1 MRGLKGIHFVTGSL
15 LDAPEYGP
23 FDYIDCCGVLHH
35 LPDPDAGFAALRE
48 AVAPDGGMGF
58 MVYAPYGRSGVYPL
72 QEAFGALFADMSP
85 RERLKAAQRVF
96 DKLPDSHPFKANANL
111 NDHRNGEA
119 GFYDLLLHSQ
129 DRAYDVT
136 TLLDT
141 LTRAGWHFSGFTVPA
156 LYDLRQW
163 AERPDGMSEALAM
176 ATAERLLGTIR
187 THTGYAAAR
196 EVTPPGGNNR
206 ALVPHLKGVQV
217 AALAQAVSKGQVVKL
232 GSDGLGGGIDLPA
245 TSARLLAAIDGRR
258 SLTEI
263 AATAGLDPISFGA
276 AWTKIEAQLAP
287 WGMLLY
293 SSVLR

>member
-1 MRGLKGIHFVTGSL
+1 
-15 LDAPEYGP
+15 
-23 FDYIDCCGVLHH
+23 
-35 LPDPDAGFAALRE
+35 
-48 AVAPDGGMGF
+48 
-58 MVYAPYGRSGVYPL
+58 
-72 QEAFGALFADMSP
+72 
-85 RERLKAAQRVF
+85 
-96 DKLPDSHPFKANANL
+96 
-111 NDHRNGEA
+111 
-119 GFYDLLLHSQ
+119 
-129 DRAYDVT
+129 
-136 TLLDT
+136 
-141 LTRAGWHFSGFTVPA
+141 
-156 LYDLRQW
+156 
-163 AERPDGMSEALAM
+163 M

-196 EVTPPGGNNR
+196 EVTPPSGKNR

-263 AATAGLDPISFGA
+263 AAIAGLDPISFGA
-276 AWTKIEAQLAP
+276 TWTKIEAQLAP